1 MHTSK
6 RIVTA
11 GMHAISKW
19 ARIMAL
25 VMILFLTTAAA
36 EERRQE
42 DESMANYRED
52 IVSIDLMCGNI
63 HRSFKTCTIG
73 EGDEKADRF
82 GVRVFKNGQPETLS
96 GSCIGKFIRAD
107 GLTVPITTGSVDG
120 NLAYVD
126 LPEDCYAV
134 AGVFSLAIKVTAS
147 GNTTT
152 LRIVDGNV
160 AKTDTNIYAD
170 PGVIMPTIESLLA
183 EIENAV
189 ASIPAAGFANG
200 SALNPNIFNVGDYE
214 NGAIKQ
220 ATGENE
226 SSTAR
231 IRSKLYI
238 PTTAKKFYSSNSA
251 IRFMLYAYDKLGQYV
266 GAFQSNGTL
275 GTNAGSFSEID
286 MSQFYINPSY
296 EGYKYRIVIRST
308 SGNVQVD
315 NVSGIY
321 IDSYIVN
328 VPQNIIEIAEN
339 KSNIQK
345 LYGVTAGENVSRVED
360 INSSVLWEIG
370 GISYVTGENAASSV
384 RGRTRKYIPTNVIG
398 ISFGTYSSTRGFY
411 LYAYEADGTYVGAY
425 KKSTGTFVTD
435 GSETGFNTEYKYF
448 DIGYFFRTYPMYR
461 FRIQVYA
468 RNSGSDVTAAE
479 FQSWILINGLIDG
492 GKAVKVIQYNIGK
505 FNYGVAGG
513 LASNVSEKISNYREF
528 FANANADFLC
538 MQEYVEY
545 IDSGESY
552 AADATLFNPI
562 FFDKSYSERET
573 VIFGQHKMYDTRFTY
588 LHTPGDNP
596 AQIIFGETVIAGK
609 TVAIVSGYLNS
620 SAPEGIDHE
629 EQGIRALTK
638 LTDDVLANYDYAI
651 VCMDCNCISQEEASD
666 FLAFM
671 KGKGYRSGNWDYLGY
686 KDTYNLS
693 SSMYHAIDNVFV
705 KGNMRIVNF
714 EVPDVY
720 ADLSSDHFPVIAE
733 IRMK

>member
-1 MHTSK
+1 
-6 RIVTA
+6 
-11 GMHAISKW
+11 
-19 ARIMAL
+19 
-25 VMILFLTTAAA
+25 
-36 EERRQE
+36 
-42 DESMANYRED
+42 MANYRED
-52 IVSIDLMCGNI
+52 IVNIDLECGNI
-63 HRSFKTCTIG
+63 FRSWMKHTIG
-73 EGDEKADRF
+73 EGDALADRF
-82 GVRVFKNGQPETLS
+82 GVRVFRNGVPVQLS
-96 GSCIGKFIRAD
+96 GTCTGYFIRAD
-107 GLTVPITTGSVDG
+107 EGTIPVVNGVIDG
-120 NLAYVD
+120 NLAYVT
-126 LPEDCYAV
+126 LINTCYAIE
-134 AGVFSLAIKVTAS
+134 GVFSLAIKINDGAGEIV
-147 GNTTT
+147 T
-152 LRIVDGNV
+152 LRIVDGIV
-160 AKTDTNIYAD
+160 SRTSSNIAID
-170 PGVIMPTIESLLA
+170 PGTIMPSIESLLA
-183 EIENAV
+183 EIKNAV

-214 NGAIKQ
+214 NGAINQ
-220 ATGENE
+220 TTGENV

-266 GAFQSNGTL
+266 GAFQSDGTL
-275 GTNAGSFSEID
+275 GTNAGSFVEID
-286 MSQFYINPSY
+286 MSGFYTNPSY
-296 EGYKYRIVIRST
+296 EGYRYRIVIRST
-308 SGNVQVD
+308 SGDVQID
-315 NVSGIY
+315 NVAGIY
-321 IDSYIVN
+321 IDSYVVD
-328 VPQNIIEIAEN
+328 VPQNTADIAVNE
-339 KSNIQK
+339 SNIQQ
-345 LYGVTAGENVSRVED
+345 LYGITAGENVSRVDD

-435 GSETGFNTEYKYF
+435 GSETGFNTEDKYF
-448 DIGYFFRTYPMYR
+448 DIGYFFRTYPQYR
-461 FRIQVYA
+461 FRVQVYA
-468 RNSGSDVTAAE
+468 RKGGSDVTSAE
-479 FQSWILINGLIDG
+479 FSSWALINGLTDG
-492 GKAVKVIQYNIGK
+492 GKAVKVMQYNIGK
-505 FNYGVAGG
+505 FNYGSAGG
-513 LASNVSEKISNYREF
+513 LSGNVAEKIANYREF
-528 FANANADFLC
+528 FANANVDFLC

-588 LHTPGDNP
+588 LHTTGDNP

-609 TVAIVSGYLNS
+609 TVAIASGYLNS

-651 VCMDCNCISQEEASD
+651 VCMDCNCISQEEAAA
-666 FLAFM
+666 FLSFM

-720 ADLSSDHFPVIAE
+720 ADLSSDHFPVVAD
-733 IRMK
+733 IRIQ